1 MTMTETG
8 KDGLKTVSLL
18 VENKPG
24 VLFRVVSHFKRRNYN
39 IESIAVGPTED
50 KTVSRIVITMVA
62 DRRSMNSFVRLLRRT
77 IDVLDV
83 KTVEEDEVVA
93 RELALVKISARD
105 RDAREQAIAYAKSRG
120 AKVAELTETTVV
132 LEVSDTFERVE
143 DFINSASGFNV
154 SGISRTGVTVI
165 EKQ

>member
-1 MTMTETG
+1 VTMTETG

-77 IDVLDV
+77 IDVLEV

-120 AKVAELTETTVV
+120 AKVAEVTETTVV

>member
-77 IDVLDV
+77 IDVLEV

-120 AKVAELTETTVV
+120 AKVAEVTETTVV

>member
-1 MTMTETG
+1 MTETG

>member
-1 MTMTETG
+1 MME

-62 DRRSMNSFVRLLRRT
+62 DRKSLNSFVRLLRRT
-77 IDVLDV
+77 IDVLEV

-93 RELALVKISARD
+93 RELALVRISAGD
-105 RDAREQAIAYAKSRG
+105 QNVREQAMALAKSRG
-120 AKVAELTETTVV
+120 AKVVESTETTVV
-132 LEVSDTFERVE
+132 LEISDTFERVE
-143 DFINSASGFNV
+143 DFINSVSGFNV

>member
-1 MTMTETG
+1 VTMTETG

>member
-1 MTMTETG
+1 MTETG

-77 IDVLDV
+77 IDVLEV

-120 AKVAELTETTVV
+120 AKVAEVTETTVV